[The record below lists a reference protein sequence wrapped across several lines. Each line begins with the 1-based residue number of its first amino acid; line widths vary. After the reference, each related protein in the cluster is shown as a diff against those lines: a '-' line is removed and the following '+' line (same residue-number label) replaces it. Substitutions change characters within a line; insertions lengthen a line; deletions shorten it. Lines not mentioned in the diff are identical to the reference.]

1 MRKTWTAAEETYIK
15 ENFEKS
21 RKDLAEHL
29 GVSLPAINSKIQKMK
44 QFGQLGKPN
53 LVKKEIPV
61 KKDPTLVEAFDVID
75 EQEKEIQ
82 QLKKEL
88 DIKNKELKDYSES
101 NKEHLHTI
109 SSLQGKITGTEKD
122 GEGHE
127 RHLRELNTA
136 LRYREKHIE
145 DLKKQLEDLNPY
157 HEGLSETVPKSCF
170 DKLTEKYQKLEVK
183 YAEAQIEIEEY
194 EELINEEENEVLHN
208 DYFEL
213 KSQLKTHKQFL
224 QIIEEKDTTISNLKN
239 GAVLID
245 ILGRDL

>member
-29 GVSLPAINSKIQKMK
+29 EVSLPAINSKIQKMK

-88 DIKNKELKDYSES
+88 DIKNKELKEYSEN
-101 NKEHLHTI
+101 NKKHLHTI
-109 SSLQGKITGTEKD
+109 SSLQGKITGIEKD
-122 GEGHE
+122 TEGHE

-145 DLKKQLEDLNPY
+145 DLKKQLEDINPY
-157 HEGLSETVPKSCF
+157 HEGLSEMVPKSCF
-170 DKLTEKYQKLEVK
+170 DKLTEKYKKLEVK

-194 EELINEEENEVLHN
+194 EELINEEENEVFHN

-213 KSQLKTHKQFL
+213 KSQLKVHKQFL

-239 GAVLID
+239 GAVLMD